1 MSDKEIEENSG
12 QQPVSS
18 SLIPANWEEIANLR
32 LALLEQEYQQC
43 VNATISNPNPD
54 HYEGLQKVILEQQ
67 KEEYKSEESEESEG
81 DEDDQGF

>member
-12 QQPVSS
+12 QQPYPV

-32 LALLEQEYQQC
+32 LALLDQEYQEC
-43 VNATISNPNPD
+43 INATIKNPNPD

-67 KEEYKSEESEESEG
+67 KEEYKSEESEVSDD
-81 DEDDQGF
+81 DEDEY